1 MKIIKIGLA
10 IISFVIGLLFGGLM
24 TLVGLAGVM
33 NVIHLPNEG
42 VNLVLG
48 LIILFVGCGIVPYFL
63 LGLRSTDFIK
73 QIKSVKAKDDNNK
86 HMRDEYETDEEEAF
100 I

>member
-10 IISFVIGLLFGGLM
+10 IISFVVGLLFGGLM
-24 TLVGLAGVM
+24 TLIGLEGVM
-33 NVIHLPNEG
+33 NVIHLQNAG

-48 LIILFVGCGIVPYFL
+48 LIILFVGCGITPCFL
-63 LGLRSTDFIK
+63 LGLKGTDAIK
-73 QIKSVKAKDDNNK
+73 QIKNVKAKDGNNK

>member
-33 NVIHLPNEG
+33 NVIHLPNAG

-63 LGLRSTDFIK
+63 LGLRSTDVIK

>member
-10 IISFVIGLLFGGLM
+10 IISFVIGLLLGGLM

-33 NVIHLPNEG
+33 NVIHLQSAG

-48 LIILFVGCGIVPYFL
+48 LIILFVLCGITPYL
-63 LGLRSTDFIK
+63 LIGLRSTDVIK
-73 QIKSVKAKDDNNK
+73 QIKNVKAKDDNHKN
-86 HMRDEYETDEEEAF
+86 MRDEYETDEEEAF